1 MTKGAAAEVYEEL
14 KKRAK
19 QVGLNIRGGGN
30 SSNKSNGTKCENKKH

>member
-19 QVGLNIRGGGN
+19 QVGLNIRGGG
-30 SSNKSNGTKCENKKH
+30 KQQQQKQWYKM